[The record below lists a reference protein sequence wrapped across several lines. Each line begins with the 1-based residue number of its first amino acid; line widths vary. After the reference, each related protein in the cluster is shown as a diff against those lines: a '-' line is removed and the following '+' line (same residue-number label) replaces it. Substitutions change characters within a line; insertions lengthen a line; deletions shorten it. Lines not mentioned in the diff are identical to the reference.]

1 MPERGLGA
9 VAEREKKVE
18 EQRRKERCEC
28 EQCECD
34 EEGTEEARGSR
45 HEMKQKKKNCAG
57 LRPRAVPSF
66 ILWSRWRQEDAA
78 GGRSRRAGGKTTG
91 STQEKKMRESLRF

>member
-45 HEMKQKKKNCAG
+45 HEMHPAQKNCAG
-57 LRPRAVPSF
+57 LRQRAVPGE
-66 ILWSRWRQEDAA
+66 IVGGRRRQEGAA
-78 GGRSRRAGGKTTG
+78 EGERQATRGTEQSKAFGN
-91 STQEKKMRESLRF
+91 

>member
-45 HEMKQKKKNCAG
+45 HEMHPAQKNCAG
-57 LRPRAVPSF
+57 LRPRAVASF

-78 GGRSRRAGGKTTG
+78 GGRSRRAGGKTTA
-91 STQEKKMRESLRF
+91 EKRYGGNNL